1 MVSTI
6 NYEPLGV
13 PPVVSGQMNAQSSR
27 FRQLEVRSDGH
38 LSNYC
43 ALPGQYLFVFTQRL
57 GSAFA
62 MHIVTI
68 VQAER
73 TIKYFRF

>member
-1 MVSTI
+1 MVNAI
-6 NYEPLGV
+6 NYEPRGV
-13 PPVVSGQMNAQSSR
+13 LHEVSGHMNAQTSR
-27 FRQLEVRSDGH
+27 FRQLEVRSD
-38 LSNYC
+38 LSNYH

-68 VQAER
+68 VQA
-73 TIKYFRF
+73 